1 MEQEKKKSNK
11 KIVIIVAIIIIA
23 IVCVGLIIYFT
34 KNNSNIVGNSNVNT
48 PQLVEGMTPVK
59 WNGSQWI
66 ETTADDKDWYNY
78 ADKKWANVKL
88 ADGSMF
94 VWIPRYAYKI
104 TKGYHE
110 NLENGG
116 TIEIEFLLGTT
127 TSQNNYIV
135 HPAFKFG
142 SEELQGIWVA
152 KYEASR
158 TDATDKD
165 VGKSTTISFKENTL
179 SMVDY
184 DFNQILYH
192 CRRME
197 NQNIYGWKAQ
207 AGTLL
212 NTGDILDDNNNFD
225 THLIKNVEWG
235 SVAYLSQSKF
245 GANKRISTNTSQ
257 ISGKGGTLSTTT
269 GNETGIYDMAG
280 QNSEYVSAYFHSTTN
295 NYTLDKY
302 TNMVKFDEKYKDKYT
317 AYSSDNFGEAIYE
330 TSSKSALKNG
340 WYGSET
346 IFANSSSPF
355 IVRGGKLDN
364 GNIYNFSAFS
374 GEKGYYGFRATIVT
388 STDVLSEEE
397 NQSKKDSIQKE
408 NIQNIKTTSL
418 NNLVNSLDSNYTK
431 GYINAMD
438 TFTYTFKVSDVD
450 FTKIRSYYDKFKTD
464 YEIIKT
470 NISKYEELQNEMKD
484 IISATD
490 EFLNEF
496 DKATT
501 NTSNVDSIIK
511 FWESSSD
518 KWQKSYKLVY
528 KALYGKDLD

>member
-1 MEQEKKKSNK
+1 
-11 KIVIIVAIIIIA
+11 
-23 IVCVGLIIYFT
+23 
-34 KNNSNIVGNSNVNT
+34 
-48 PQLVEGMTPVK
+48 MTPVK

-66 ETTADDKDWYNY
+66 ETTSDDKEWYNY
-78 ADKKWANVKL
+78 GDKEWANVKL

-94 VWIPRYAYKI
+94 IWIPRYAYKI

-116 TIEIEFLLGTT
+116 IIEVEFLSGTT
-127 TSQNNYIV
+127 ASKNDYIV

-142 SEELQGIWVA
+142 NEELQGIWVA
-152 KYEASR
+152 KYEASKTES
-158 TDATDKD
+158 TDIE
-165 VGKSTTISFKENTL
+165 TISFKENTL
-179 SMVDY
+179 SMIDY

-207 AGTLL
+207 TGTLL

-235 SVAYLSQSKF
+235 SVAYLSQSKY
-245 GANKRISTNTSQ
+245 GINKKISTNTSQ
-257 ISGKGGTLSTTT
+257 VSGKGGISSTTT

-295 NYTLDKY
+295 NYILDKY
-302 TNMVKFDEKYKDKYT
+302 INMVKFDDKYKDKYT

-346 IFANSSSPF
+346 TFANSSYPF
-355 IVRGGKLDN
+355 IIRGGKLDN

-397 NQSKKDSIQKE
+397 NKTKKE
-408 NIQNIKTTSL
+408 NIQKETMQNVKTNSL
-418 NNLVNSLDSNYTK
+418 NSLINILDSNYTK
-431 GYINAMD
+431 GYISAMD
-438 TFTYTFKVSDVD
+438 TFTYTFNANDVD
-450 FTKIRSYYDKFKTD
+450 FIKIRNYYDKFKTD
-464 YEIIKT
+464 YETIKT
-470 NISKYEELQNEMKD
+470 NISKYDELQNEMKD
-484 IISATD
+484 IILRTD

-501 NTSNVDSIIK
+501 NTSDVETIINS
-511 FWESSSD
+511 WESSSD
-518 KWQKSYKLVY
+518 KCQQSYKLVY
-528 KALYGKDLD
+528 KTLYGKDLD

>member
-1 MEQEKKKSNK
+1 MDK
-11 KIVIIVAIIIIA
+11 KILIIIAVIIIIIA
-23 IVCVGLIIYFT
+23 CISLVILLN
-34 KNNSNIVGNSNVNT
+34 KNNSSIIGNSNVNV

-66 ETTADDKDWYNY
+66 ETTTDDKEWYNY

-116 TIEIEFLLGTT
+116 IIEVEFLSGTT
-127 TSQNNYIV
+127 VSQNDYIV

-142 SEELQGIWVA
+142 NEELQGIWVA
-152 KYEASR
+152 KYEASKTES
-158 TDATDKD
+158 TDIE
-165 VGKSTTISFKENTL
+165 TISFKENTL
-179 SMVDY
+179 SMIDY

-207 AGTLL
+207 TGTLL

-235 SVAYLSQSKF
+235 SVAYLSQSKY
-245 GANKRISTNTSQ
+245 GINKKISTNTSQ
-257 ISGKGGTLSTTT
+257 VSGKGGISSTTT

-280 QNSEYVSAYFHSTTN
+280 QNSEYVSAYFYSTTN

-302 TNMVKFDEKYKDKYT
+302 TNMVKFDDKYKDKYT

-346 IFANSSSPF
+346 TFANSSYPF
-355 IVRGGKLDN
+355 IIRGGKLDN

-397 NQSKKDSIQKE
+397 NKTKKE
-408 NIQNIKTTSL
+408 NIQKETMQNVKTNSL
-418 NNLVNSLDSNYTK
+418 NSLINILDSNYTK
-431 GYINAMD
+431 GYISAMD
-438 TFTYTFKVSDVD
+438 TFTYTFNANDVD
-450 FTKIRSYYDKFKTD
+450 FIKIRNYYDKFKTD
-464 YEIIKT
+464 YETIKT
-470 NISKYEELQNEMKD
+470 NISKYDELQNEMKD
-484 IISATD
+484 IISRTD

-501 NTSNVDSIIK
+501 NTSDVDTIINS
-511 FWESSSD
+511 WESSSD
-518 KWQKSYKLVY
+518 KWQQSYKLVY
-528 KALYGKDLD
+528 KTLYGKDLD